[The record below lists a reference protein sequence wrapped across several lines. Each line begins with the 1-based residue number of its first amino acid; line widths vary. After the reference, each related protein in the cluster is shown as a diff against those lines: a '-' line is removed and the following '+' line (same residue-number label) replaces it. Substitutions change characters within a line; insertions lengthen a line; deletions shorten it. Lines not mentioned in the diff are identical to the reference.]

1 MGSFGLLAIF
11 VCSSGCRFY
20 QLLNEPLADL
30 ADRTDKYQGG
40 GDLQYVARIPPKRLF
55 KCSNWECSNMCGIV
69 GYVGM
74 GEATPFLLEGL
85 RRLEYRGYDSAGIA
99 VSTPSGLQVVKNP
112 GRIMELT
119 ELVEQQHLAGH
130 IGIGHTRWA
139 THGVANLENAHPHPG
154 GAGEVVIVHNGVI
167 ENYDELRNSLK
178 HRGYQFQ
185 SETDTEVVAHL
196 IADTLKR
203 KRVAS
208 EDLTEELLVD
218 VIRESVNQLRGTY
231 GLVIMFRDFPA
242 AIFGARLGSPL
253 VVGVGK
259 DEHFIASDA
268 SPLVG
273 YTEKIVYLA
282 DHQIVVVKQDDLTV
296 SCRDR
301 GHVRPDIQALST
313 QQDEVSLGGYEHYML
328 KEIFEQPNSLR
339 NTMRGRIDLDNATTV
354 FGGLT
359 LSTTELRKIKRI
371 IFTACG
377 TSWHSAL
384 MGEYLFEEL
393 AGIPV
398 EVEYASELRYRNPPI
413 EDDTLVFGIT
423 QSGETADTLA
433 ALRELKRKGHP
444 TMAICNVV
452 GSSIAQEVNGGVYL
466 HAGPEIGVASTKA
479 YTSQCLALVLLAIHF
494 GRLRNMGYEAGRR
507 VLEATQ
513 RLPEAV
519 EQALETNQAIRTIAN
534 KYADCSNFLYLGR
547 HYNFPTALEGAL
559 KLKEI
564 SYIHAEGYPAAEM
577 KHGPIA
583 LVDENTPSVF
593 VMPSGFIYEKVM
605 SNLEEIRA
613 RKGPVIAIATEGDR
627 RIEEVANEVVYV
639 PKVEEFLQP
648 IVSVIP
654 LQLLS
659 YHIAVARGCDVD
671 KPRNLAKSVT
681 VE

>member
-1 MGSFGLLAIF
+1 
-11 VCSSGCRFY
+11 
-20 QLLNEPLADL
+20 
-30 ADRTDKYQGG
+30 
-40 GDLQYVARIPPKRLF
+40 
-55 KCSNWECSNMCGIV
+55 MCGIV
-69 GYVGM
+69 GYVGS
-74 GEATPFLLEGL
+74 GEAKSFLLEGL

-99 VSTPSGLQVVKNP
+99 ICDDTELRVVKNP
-112 GRIMELT
+112 GRISALT
-119 ELVEQQHLAGH
+119 ELVEQQALNGST
-130 IGIGHTRWA
+130 GIGHTRWA
-139 THGVANLENAHPHPG
+139 THGVANYENAHPHEG
-154 GAGEVVIVHNGVI
+154 GQGEVVIVHNGVI
-167 ENYDELRNSLK
+167 ENYDELRSALK

-196 IADTLKR
+196 IAETLKR
-203 KRVAS
+203 KRRANESLS
-208 EDLTEELLVD
+208 EDLLVD
-218 VIRESVNQLRGTY
+218 VLRESVNQLRGTY
-231 GLVIMFRDFPA
+231 GLVVLFQEFPN

-253 VVGVGK
+253 VVGVGRE
-259 DEHFIASDA
+259 EHFIASDA

-282 DHQIVVVKQDDLTV
+282 DHQIVVVKQDDLSV

-301 GHVRPDIQALST
+301 GQVRPDVQALST

-328 KEIFEQPNSLR
+328 KEIFEQPTSLR
-339 NTMRGRIDLDNATTV
+339 NTMRGRIDLDNATSV
-354 FGGLT
+354 FGGLS
-359 LSTTELRKIKRI
+359 LSTTELRKIKRV

-384 MGEYLFEEL
+384 LGEYLFEEL

-413 EDDTLVFGIT
+413 DDETLVFGIT

-433 ALRELKRKGHP
+433 ALREMKRKGHP

-479 YTSQCLALVLLAIHF
+479 YTSQCLALVLLSIYF
-494 GRLRNMGYEAGRR
+494 GRLRNLGYEAGRR
-507 VLEATQ
+507 LLEHT
-513 RLPEAV
+513 LKIPEAV
-519 EQALETNQAIRTIAN
+519 EQALETNAAIKEIAAR
-534 KYADCSNFLYLGR
+534 YTDCSTFLYLGR

-593 VMPSGFIYEKVM
+593 VMPSGFIYEKVL
-605 SNLEEIRA
+605 SNIEEIRA
-613 RKGPVIAIATEGDR
+613 RKGPVIAIATEGDK
-627 RIEEVANEVVYV
+627 RIASVVNDVVYV
-639 PKVEEFLQP
+639 PKVEDFLQP